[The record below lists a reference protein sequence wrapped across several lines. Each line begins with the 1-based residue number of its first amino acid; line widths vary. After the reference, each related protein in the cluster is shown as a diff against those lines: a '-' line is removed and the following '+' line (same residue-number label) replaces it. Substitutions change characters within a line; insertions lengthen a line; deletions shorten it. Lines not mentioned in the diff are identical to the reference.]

1 MAESAFQLHPRREFL
16 PIIRR
21 RGFSA
26 AVACALLAG
35 FLAQPAAAQQGEPL
49 PLKLAVILGG
59 SVTWDA
65 NVFRLPGSVSPLTAV
80 GTPNKDDR
88 ISTTYVGLRI
98 DKSFAQQRFQLDVT
112 ETTYRYNN
120 FTFLDFD
127 ALDYRGAW
135 LWRLTPRLSGTLST
149 DHRQALAPFA
159 DFRGFQR
166 NIADTDRRT
175 FSLDGWLAGGWH
187 LLLGLFDSETKY
199 SQVFLPQTSSRS
211 NGAEAGLRYIAAS
224 GSSVTAT
231 RRLSKGTT
239 LNQPLDPVNLIDD
252 GFRLQESELQ
262 STWLVSAKS
271 TLNGRLAWIERRH
284 DHFGQRDF
292 SGMAG
297 NFDYT
302 WTPTAKLRLAVS
314 ARREISAWWD
324 LIASYSVSDT
334 LSFTPTWQASTK
346 TALRMRLD
354 CTQRDF
360 RGPVIANPGPLRGD
374 TACSAGLGAEW
385 TPLRYVTFSAN
396 LQRERRSSNYDAF
409 EFDDTIAVVSAS
421 LMF

>member
-1 MAESAFQLHPRREFL
+1 MAERAFQLGPRRQSVW
-16 PIIRR
+16 IIRQR
-21 RGFSA
+21 RLIRK
-26 AVACALLAG
+26 VALGLVAG
-35 FLAQPAAAQQGEPL
+35 MLVQSAAAQQGESL
-49 PLKLAVILGG
+49 PLKLAVVLGG

-65 NVFRLPGSVSPLTAV
+65 NVFRLPDSANPLTAV
-80 GTPNKDDR
+80 GKPNKDDR
-88 ISTTYVGLRI
+88 INTAYLGLRI

-112 ETTYRYNN
+112 KTTTRFNS

-135 LWRLTPRLSGTLST
+135 LWHLTPRLGGTLSM
-149 DHRQALAPFA
+149 DHRQTLVPFT

-166 NIADTDRRT
+166 NVSNTDNRR
-175 FSLDGWLAGGWH
+175 FDLDGRLTGGWH
-187 LLLGLFDSETKY
+187 VLLGVFDSETKY
-199 SQVFLPQTSSRS
+199 TQAFLAQISSRS
-211 NGAEAGLRYIAAS
+211 TGADAGLRYVAAS

-231 RRLSKGTT
+231 RRSSKGTT

-262 STWLVSAKS
+262 STWLASAKS
-271 TLNGRLAWIERRH
+271 TLTGRVAWIERRH
-284 DHFGQRDF
+284 EHFAQRDF

-297 NFDYT
+297 NLDYS
-302 WTPTAKLRLAVS
+302 WTPTAKLRFAIS
-314 ARREISAWWD
+314 ARRELGPWWEA
-324 LIASYSVSDT
+324 LSSYTVSDT
-334 LSFTPTWQASTK
+334 LSFAPTWQATAK

-354 CTQRDF
+354 CTQRDH
-360 RGPVIANPGPLRGD
+360 RGPIIANPGPLRGD
-374 TACSAGLGAEW
+374 TACSAGLGADW

-396 LQRERRSSNYDAF
+396 LQRDRRSSNYGAF

>member
-1 MAESAFQLHPRREFL
+1 MAERAFQPHPRRQPFW
-16 PIIRR
+16 IIRHR
-21 RGFSA
+21 RLIRK
-26 AVACALLAG
+26 VALGLVAG
-35 FLAQPAAAQQGEPL
+35 MLVQSAAAQEAL

-65 NVFRLPGSVSPLTAV
+65 NVFRLAGSVDPLTAV
-80 GTPNKDDR
+80 GKPNKDDR
-88 ISTTYVGLRI
+88 ISITYVGLRI
-98 DKSFAQQRFQLDVT
+98 DKSLAQQRFQLDVT
-112 ETTYRYNN
+112 QTATRFNS

-149 DHRQALAPFA
+149 DHKQALAPFA

-166 NIADTDRRT
+166 NISNTDRRS
-175 FSLDGWLAGGWH
+175 FSLDAWLAGGWH
-187 LLLGLFDSETKY
+187 LLLGVSDSETKY
-199 SQVFLPQTSSRS
+199 TQLFLPQLSSRS
-211 NGAEAGLRYIAAS
+211 TGADAGLRYIAAS

-231 RRLSKGTT
+231 RRSSKGTT

-252 GFRLQESELQ
+252 GFRLQESELH
-262 STWLVSAKS
+262 STWLVSGKS
-271 TLNGRLAWIERRH
+271 TLSGRLAWIERSH
-284 DHFGQRDF
+284 EHFTQRDF

-297 NFDYT
+297 TLDYT

-314 ARREISAWWD
+314 ARRDIGAWWE
-324 LIASYSVSDT
+324 LLSSYVVSDT

-354 CTQRDF
+354 CSQRDY
-360 RGPVIANPGPLRGD
+360 RGPVIANPGPLRGE
-374 TACSAGLGAEW
+374 TVCSAGLGADW

-396 LQRERRSSNYDAF
+396 LQRDRRSSNYGAF